1 MIKFLKTLLIL
12 CAVTIFAAS
21 ACDEEGSNL
30 PIELSVGSA
39 CTSDAECPGPGTP
52 QCLIDGIF
60 PLEEMANSDSG
71 MAQDLA
77 DIYVPLPD
85 GYCSTVPPCTTN
97 ADCGLGGA
105 CFFPLRDVDPDVF
118 ADMIDLMQE
127 KFGLNDDEAAS
138 VAAFSDFGQ
147 CLTPCEKDEDCRR
160 EGYFCKTPLLD
171 LLALVPDSD
180 KSTFCIGEDL

>member
-1 MIKFLKTLLIL
+1 MIKILNVLLML
-12 CAVTIFAAS
+12 SAVTIFAAS
-21 ACDEEGSNL
+21 ACDEEGTEL
-30 PIELSVGSA
+30 PELSSVGSA
-39 CTSDAECPGPGTP
+39 CTSDSECPGPGTP

-71 MAQDLA
+71 IAQDLA

-85 GYCSTVPPCTTN
+85 GYCSNVPPCVTD
-97 ADCGLGGA
+97 ADCGLGGG

-118 ADMIDLMQE
+118 DGMIDVMQE
-127 KFGLNDDEAAS
+127 KFGLNDEEAAS

-147 CLTPCEKDEDCRR
+147 CLKPCEEDKDCRR

-180 KSTFCIGEDL
+180 KTTFCIGEDL